1 MSGSDLRSPE
11 SPAAPESA
19 SAFVAPGPASARV
32 RVAVLACTGLA
43 LAVGFAH
50 LQRRSLGH
58 EEGYTWSTVDRGFP
72 ALISVLARAEGYQI
86 LHSLIEWPVNRI
98 SSTIDALRTPS
109 VLAFGAAVPAIW
121 LAGRRLFD
129 ERTGLLAALLFAL
142 NGFAL
147 QYAQQARGYMLATML
162 CAYSAAL
169 LAQYVFA
176 PRRWSRVAWI
186 VVSALAIYAHG
197 FAVLAIASQ
206 VAALWFLAAP
216 RRRELRWIR
225 SGLLIALCAA
235 PALLAPVLQVNG
247 GEFGFS
253 AKPGIAEL
261 RDLVWDMAGRTSS
274 AVPVIGFGVVIALVA
289 AVKVLR
295 RSLHS
300 DDAFRFAMPFLW
312 MIVPSFVLFAGSY
325 LHPIWLDRYVLWS
338 VGAVVLM
345 AAYGL
350 TRIVPKQPAVVAL
363 VFVVAAGLAARGVIK
378 WYSEAPYQDYHSAM
392 TELAARARP
401 GDAIMF
407 SPDEARLPAT
417 FYLRNL
423 VDLDHLTPVYP
434 DQPWGK
440 FKTGDQ
446 KVKPVTQAA
455 IERALAHPY
464 RRLWIVADAE
474 PGVIPTHVNEL
485 RAGYNLV
492 SDRFYTGPLEVVL
505 LVPRG

>member
-1 MSGSDLRSPE
+1 MNGSDVRSPE
-11 SPAAPESA
+11 AAPAPESTPWSGA
-19 SAFVAPGPASARV
+19 TGPASARV
-32 RVAVLACTGLA
+32 RLAVLACTGLA

-58 EEGYTWSTVDRGFP
+58 EEGYTWSTVDRSFP

-109 VLAFGAAVPAIW
+109 VLAFAAAVPAMW

-147 QYAQQARGYMLATML
+147 QYAQQSRGYMLATML

-169 LAQYVFA
+169 LAQYVYA
-176 PRRWSRVAWI
+176 PRRWSRAAWI

-206 VAALWFLAAP
+206 VAALWFLPAA
-216 RRRELRWIR
+216 RRRALHWIQ
-225 SGLLIALCAA
+225 SGLLIALCAL
-235 PALLAPVLQVNG
+235 PALLAPLFQVNS

-253 AKPGIAEL
+253 TKPGVKEA
-261 RDLVWDMAGRTSS
+261 RDLVWSMAGRTSS
-274 AVPVIGFGVVIALVA
+274 AIPVIGLGVVIALVA
-289 AVKVLR
+289 AANVLR

-300 DDAFRFAMPFLW
+300 DDSFRFAMPFLW

-325 LHPIWLDRYVLWS
+325 LHPVWLDRYVLWS

-350 TRIVPKQPAVVAL
+350 TRIAPKTPAVVAL
-363 VFVVAAGLAARGVIK
+363 VFVVASGLAARGVIK
-378 WYSEAPYQDYHSAM
+378 WYSEPPYQDYRSAM
-392 TELAARARP
+392 TELATRTRP

-423 VDLDHLTPVYP
+423 VDLDQLTSVYP
-434 DQPWGK
+434 DKPWGK

-446 KVKPVTQAA
+446 KIKPITQAA
-455 IERALAHPY
+455 IERALARPY
-464 RRLWIVADAE
+464 PRLWIVADAE
-474 PGVIPTHVNEL
+474 PGVIPTRVNEL
-485 RAGYNLV
+485 RAGYSVV

-505 LVPRG
+505 LVPRS